1 MTEKN
6 FANGLRFTTPSEK
19 APEWVKGQISV
30 KLEDFIAWAQAN
42 VDERGW
48 LNIDVKESKNGSLYC
63 ELNTYRRD
71 KTGQNR
77 TQVKTRQ
84 IKTPALQ
91 VEEPEEEVEEAL
103 PF

>member
-1 MTEKN
+1 MAEKN
-6 FANGLRFTTPSEK
+6 FATGLRFNTPSEK
-19 APEWVKGQISV
+19 APSWIKGQISI
-30 KLEDFIAWAQAN
+30 KLEDFMVWAQEN

-48 LNIDVKESKNGSLYC
+48 LNVDVKESKNGSLYC

-77 TQVKTRQ
+77 TSVKTGQ
-84 IKTPALQ
+84 IETPVPQQ
-91 VEEPEEEVEEAL
+91 VEEPEVEEEL